1 MFIRRLPEFEYHT
14 PATLPEAVNLMGKYG
29 EAGRLIA
36 GGTDLL
42 VAMKRRE
49 VACGHLISLAN
60 VEGLKGISFN
70 NKEGLRIGSLTSLS
84 EIEGSDLVRKMY
96 APLWDAVSVMAS
108 AQVKN
113 LATVG
118 GNLASAVPSADTAP
132 PLIALGAS
140 VRLKG
145 QTGERTCKV
154 EDFFLG
160 PKACCCGTDEIV
172 TDILIPAP
180 EPLSAGCYLKLMRRN
195 AMDLALVGAAV
206 CLTLDKDRKC
216 ANARVALGAVA
227 PTPIRAYAA
236 ESVLAGSPISDRLIE
251 ASAEKAS
258 EEARPISDLRG
269 SAAYR
274 KEIVR
279 VLTRRALKTA
289 YERHSARKRREISA
303 R

>member
-14 PATLPEAVNLMGKYG
+14 PATLPEAIDLMGRYG
-29 EAGRLIA
+29 EAGRLMA

-49 VACGHLISLAN
+49 VAFSHLISLAN
-60 VEGLKGISFN
+60 VEGLKGISFDD
-70 NKEGLRIGSLTSLS
+70 KEGLRIGSLTTLS
-84 EIEGSDLVRKMY
+84 EIEGSDVVRKVY

-113 LATVG
+113 LATIG

-145 QTGERTCKV
+145 RTGERTCKV

-160 PKACCCGTDEIV
+160 PKACCCGKDEIV
-172 TDILIPAP
+172 TAILIPAP
-180 EPLSAGCYLKLMRRN
+180 EPLSAGCYLKLMRRQ

-206 CLTLDKDRKC
+206 CLTLGKDRKC
-216 ANARVALGAVA
+216 TNARVALGAVA
-227 PTPIRAYAA
+227 PTPIRVPEAEERILGKPVNESTAA
-236 ESVLAGSPISDRLIE
+236 EAARIAGSQC
-251 ASAEKAS
+251 
-258 EEARPISDLRG
+258 RPISDLR
-269 SAAYR
+269 SSLEYR
-274 KEIVR
+274 CSMVE
-279 VLTRRALKTA
+279 VLTKRALLEA
-289 YERHSARKRREISA
+289 AKRING
-303 R
+303 